1 MDPTQAQ
8 PVHLFVLG
16 TGRCGTETASA
27 VLSGLPGCKIIHEHA
42 PPLLSEVSDFLKGRM
57 PEAELGRILRTTRSP
72 EALGG
77 ERLAG
82 ESNQRLSFIL
92 PQLAPLFPQ
101 ARYLWMIRDGRS
113 NVASVF
119 HRRWYDPREIRVREP
134 QHAPS
139 ALSRITA
146 DMVGEMT
153 SAEWS
158 ALDGFARC
166 CWYWSFTNREIQRRT
181 AERGLNTL
189 KVRLEDLDDRTGEL
203 LDFVGLGD
211 QPVPPV
217 KRANA
222 AVHGRPLSPEHWPS
236 AWKSSFERLCGS
248 VMDEHYPGWRERAW
262 DGSASSHGLTRT
274 MYLAGRG
281 WTAWRIRAAK
291 AMMPRA

>member
-1 MDPTQAQ
+1 MDPNPTQA
-8 PVHLFVLG
+8 VHLFVLG

-27 VLSGLPGCKIIHEHA
+27 VLSALPGCRIIHEHA
-42 PPLLSEVSDFLKGRM
+42 PPLLSEVSDFFRGRM
-57 PEAELGRILRTTRSP
+57 TPSELARILRTTRSP

-92 PQLAPLFPQ
+92 PQLAPLFPR

-113 NVASVF
+113 NVASVY

-153 SAEWS
+153 QSEWQS
-158 ALDGFARC
+158 LDGFARC

-181 AERGLNTL
+181 AELRLNTL
-189 KVRLEDLDDRTGEL
+189 KIRLEDLGDRTAEL
-203 LDFVGLGD
+203 LDFLGLSGE
-211 QPVPPV
+211 PTPPV

-222 AVHGRPLSPEHWPS
+222 AVHGRPLPPEYWPD
-236 AWKSSFERLCGS
+236 AWRASFERLCGG
-248 VMDEHYPGWRERAW
+248 VMDDHYPGWR
-262 DGSASSHGLTRT
+262 GSGWGRKSGGRFLVHSQ
-274 MYLAGRG
+274 YLFGRG
-281 WTAWRIRAAK
+281 WTALRVRAAK
-291 AMMPRA
+291 SLMPR